1 MTSQI
6 LGTRV
11 SVLIGA
17 VLAGL
22 VLFAG
27 AVTAQTPSPSALAGK
42 VTSQEEGAM
51 EGVLVSAKR
60 AGSTMTITVVSNA
73 QGATGWNQADIP
85 WPSGQWDMS
94 CRAPARRRPR

>member
-6 LGTRV
+6 LGMRP
-11 SVLIGA
+11 SVLSGA
-17 VLAGL
+17 ILLVAS

-27 AVTAQTPSPSALAGK
+27 PVEAQTQSPSALAGK

-60 AGSTMTITVVSNA
+60 AGSTMTITVVSDA
-73 QGATGWNQADIP
+73 QGQYSFPRDRLDPGKYSVAI
-85 WPSGQWDMS
+85 
-94 CRAPARRRPR
+94 RAVGY